1 MTITSSMLWYLCPH
15 LQIPRVI
22 VPPGVDHL
30 ARLPGEEN
38 RSVVT
43 PQDKESLSR

>member
-1 MTITSSMLWYLCPH
+1 MAITSSNLRYLCPH
-15 LQIPRVI
+15 LQIPRVS

-30 ARLPGEEN
+30 ARLRGEEN

-43 PQDKESLSR
+43 PQDKKSLSR